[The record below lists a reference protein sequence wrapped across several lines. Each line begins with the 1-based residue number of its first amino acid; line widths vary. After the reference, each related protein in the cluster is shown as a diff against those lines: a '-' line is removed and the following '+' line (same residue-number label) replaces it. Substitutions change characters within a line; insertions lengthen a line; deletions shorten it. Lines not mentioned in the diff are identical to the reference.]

1 MTWPAP
7 ESLPDLSD
15 HQRPCRGLYSI
26 GTWSIDDQAY
36 TPQSGL
42 KNCINI
48 TMAELR
54 KRIKALRCMGYTAH
68 RRGNIRDGHDDSDV
82 YVLIERTDGKP
93 ESEILEDWKR

>member
-1 MTWPAP
+1 
-7 ESLPDLSD
+7 
-15 HQRPCRGLYSI
+15 
-26 GTWSIDDQAY
+26 
-36 TPQSGL
+36 
-42 KNCINI
+42 
-48 TMAELR
+48 MAELR